1 MSLPAPY
8 DEAVPDQRPPRE
20 TGDERA
26 VLTALLRYQRE
37 SLLRKLDGVD
47 AAAARWSPVGTGT
60 SLLWLVKHLAQ
71 AELLW
76 VAVRFAGLDTDLPE
90 DAVAESDT
98 VDSVSAGYQAATA
111 RADAIIAAASL
122 DDPCQ
127 DVPGDEPLPL
137 RWVVAHLL
145 EETARH
151 AGHADILRELIDGST
166 GR

>member
-1 MSLPAPY
+1 
-8 DEAVPDQRPPRE
+8 VPDQRPPRV
-20 TGDERA
+20 TGGERA
-26 VLTALLRYQRE
+26 VLTALLQFQRE

-76 VAVRFAGLDTDLPE
+76 IAVRFAGLDTELP
-90 DAVAESDT
+90 DDT
-98 VDSVSAGYQAATA
+98 VHDRDTVESVSTSYRAAAA
-111 RADAIIAAASL
+111 RADELIAAASL

-127 DVPGDEPLPL
+127 RGPGDEPLPL
-137 RWVVAHLL
+137 RWVMAHLL
-145 EETARH
+145 AETARH
-151 AGHADILRELIDGST
+151 AGHADILRELIDGTT

>member
-1 MSLPAPY
+1 M
-8 DEAVPDQRPPRE
+8 PDQRPPRE

-47 AAAARWSPVGTGT
+47 AAAARWSPVATGT

-76 VAVRFAGLDTDLPE
+76 IAVRFAGLDTELPD
-90 DAVAESDT
+90 DAVHERDT
-98 VDSVSAGYQAATA
+98 VESVSASYQAATA
-111 RADAIIAAASL
+111 RADELIAAAGL

-127 DVPGDEPLPL
+127 RVPGDEPLPL

>member
-1 MSLPAPY
+1 M
-8 DEAVPDQRPPRE
+8 PDQRPPRE

-26 VLTALLRYQRE
+26 VLTALLQYQRE

-76 VAVRFAGLDTDLPE
+76 IAVRFAGLDTELP
-90 DAVAESDT
+90 DDT
-98 VDSVSAGYQAATA
+98 VHEPDTVESVSASYRAAAA
-111 RADAIIAAASL
+111 RADELIAAASL

-127 DVPGDEPLPL
+127 RVPGDEPLPL

-151 AGHADILRELIDGST
+151 AGHADILRELIDGNT